1 MELAFSF
8 FELILEIVLHSL
20 EFLDV
25 LSGVIEF
32 VSQGIGD
39 FFMSIFHRPHIL
51 GMNGNKSIF
60 HVLQLDIWLLLNSV
74 DLFFQ
79 YGDFMKK
86 LPPITLVLFG
96 YAVDFR

>member
-32 VSQGIGD
+32 VSLGVGD
-39 FFMSIFHRPHIL
+39 FLMPIFQRPHIL

-60 HVLQLDIWLLLNSV
+60 HVLQLDI
-74 DLFFQ
+74 
-79 YGDFMKK
+79 
-86 LPPITLVLFG
+86 
-96 YAVDFR
+96 